1 MITIEK
7 NALQYA
13 KEKES
18 SFIIKTIS
26 ASGGCC
32 EMSIKSLCIEVLKN
46 FNPNKNYLS
55 YDYDGIKIFIEKGLQ
70 LDDEILV
77 YRKLKLPL
85 VGNIF
90 GVKGVSIK
98 YI

>member
-1 MITIEK
+1 MVKLEE
-7 NALQYA
+7 NALNYA
-13 KEKES
+13 KQKEG

-32 EMSIKSLCIEVLKN
+32 EMPIRSLCIEVSKD
-46 FNPNKNYLS
+46 FKSNKNYIS
-55 YDYDGIKIFIEKGLQ
+55 YEYNGVKIFIEKGLQ

-77 YRKLKLPL
+77 YRKLKLPF

>member
-1 MITIEK
+1 MVTIEEK
-7 NALQYA
+7 ALQYA
-13 KEKES
+13 KQTNGN
-18 SFIIKTIS
+18 FIIKTIS

-32 EMSIKSLCIEVLKN
+32 EMPIRSLVIEILKDFKSTN
-46 FNPNKNYLS
+46 NYLS
-55 YDYDGIKIFIEKGLQ
+55 YEYEGIKIFIEKGLQ
-70 LDDEILV
+70 LGDEILV